1 MPAPGK
7 SSHKPEASIKTLMAN
22 KVINIGQQTD
32 GKFYLHSEGQIQY
45 MTHFFKSNKN
55 CALLYYELTN
65 QLYKNR

>member
-45 MTHFFKSNKN
+45 MTHFFKSNKKL
-55 CALLYYELTN
+55 CFTLLWAN
-65 QLYKNR
+65 QPVV